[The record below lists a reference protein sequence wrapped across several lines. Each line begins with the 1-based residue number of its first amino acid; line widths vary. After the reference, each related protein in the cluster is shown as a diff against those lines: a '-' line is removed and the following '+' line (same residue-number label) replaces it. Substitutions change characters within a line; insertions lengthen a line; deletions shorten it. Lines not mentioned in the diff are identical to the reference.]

1 MLFIFTPNRSY
12 AYFLNVEPSNVL
24 FLKTDNTEF
33 DETIITFTDQ
43 NGRPLEI
50 ENKFNLTLPIN
61 K

>member
-1 MLFIFTPNRSY
+1 MLFISTSNRSY
-12 AYFLNVEPSNVL
+12 TYFLNVEPSNVL

-33 DETIITFTDQ
+33 DETIITFTEQ

-50 ENKFNLTLPIN
+50 ENKVYLTLPIN